1 MESGTVIDIG
11 GIYLDVPAFKC
22 PVCGGDVGAE
32 LDIWGEPKVMSVI
45 FKCHRCGRSTD
56 IDATDLLG
64 EAQDY
69 FDDELV
75 RIEGE

>member
-1 MESGTVIDIG
+1 MG

-22 PVCGGDVGAE
+22 PVCGEVVGAE
-32 LDIWGEPKVMSVI
+32 PDIWGRPKVMSVI
-45 FKCHRCGRSTD
+45 FKCHGCGRSAE

-69 FDDELV
+69 FDDELKRV
-75 RIEGE
+75 EGE

>member
-1 MESGTVIDIG
+1 MG

-32 LDIWGEPKVMSVI
+32 PDIWGMPKVMNVI
-45 FKCHRCGRSTD
+45 FKCRGCGRFAN
-56 IDATDLLG
+56 IDVTDLLD
-64 EAQDY
+64 EARDY
-69 FDDELV
+69 FDDEIE

>member
-1 MESGTVIDIG
+1 MG
-11 GIYLDVPAFKC
+11 GIYLDVQAFKC

-32 LDIWGEPKVMSVI
+32 LDFWNESKSMSVD
-45 FKCHRCGRSTD
+45 FKCHGCGRFID
-56 IDATDLLG
+56 VDATDLLG

-69 FDDELV
+69 FDDELE

>member
-1 MESGTVIDIG
+1 MG

-22 PVCGGDVGAE
+22 PVCGVDVCAE
-32 LDIWGEPKVMSVI
+32 LDIWGKPKMMSVI

-64 EAQDY
+64 EARDY
-69 FDDELV
+69 FDDELE
-75 RIEGE
+75 RIDGE

>member
-1 MESGTVIDIG
+1 MS

-32 LDIWGEPKVMSVI
+32 LDIWGEPKVMSAI
-45 FKCHRCGRSTD
+45 FKCHGCRREVDC
-56 IDATDLLG
+56 DATDLLLNAVDEF
-64 EAQDY
+64 EAMR
-69 FDDELV
+69 E